1 MLGLAGQANVVP
13 NVNDIF
19 NTVSAQRGPRFR
31 EAAFAAIKDAI
42 LGGDIAAGEPLVE
55 VKIAAALG
63 MSRTPVRE
71 ALALLEHEGLI
82 AHQPGTGL
90 VIRELSREEFVDMFV
105 ANELVEPQ
113 LARRAAVYATND
125 HLSEIQAAI
134 DVGKQAALDVDIQ
147 ASLRSGREFHRW
159 VGVAAGN
166 PPLARF
172 VLRNEEQTDLFLLS
186 LGNRNILSP
195 DEMAISNREHQD
207 ILDAIGRR
215 DPEDVSR
222 LVIYHAQS
230 LRSRHAHL
238 FRSTRQPLSADVPPQ
253 GLHRSPAMPDSR
265 EQRSAG

>member
-1 MLGLAGQANVVP
+1 MGWGVEQTDVVP
-13 NVNDIF
+13 DVNEIF
-19 NTVSAQRGPRFR
+19 NTISAQRGPRFR

-42 LGGDIAAGEPLVE
+42 LGGSIAAGEPLVE

-90 VIRELSREEFVDMFV
+90 VIRELSREEFIEMFV

-113 LARRAAVYATND
+113 LARRAAVYATPD
-125 HLSEIQAAI
+125 HLVDIQRAI
-134 DVGKQAALDVDIQ
+134 DLGTRAVRDVDIQ

-159 VGVAAGN
+159 MGVAAGN
-166 PPLARF
+166 LPLAQF

-186 LGNRNILSP
+186 LGDRNLLTA
-195 DEMAISNREHQD
+195 DEMSISNREHQD
-207 ILDAIGRR
+207 ILDAVKRR
-215 DPEDVSR
+215 DPEEVSR

-238 FRSTRQPLSADVPPQ
+238 FRSTRQREPVIPRTPGEEQMAMSA
-253 GLHRSPAMPDSR
+253 SR
-265 EQRSAG
+265 EQG